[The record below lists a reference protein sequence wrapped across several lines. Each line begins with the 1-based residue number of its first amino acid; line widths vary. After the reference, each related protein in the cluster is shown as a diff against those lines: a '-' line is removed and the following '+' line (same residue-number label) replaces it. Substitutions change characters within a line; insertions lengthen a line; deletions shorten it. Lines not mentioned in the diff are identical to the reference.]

1 MATDSSYMVL
11 LAFTAGDA
19 TQLSIAPGDRVQLI
33 TADSG
38 TGWSFG
44 RSLASNAQ
52 GWFPASYVQKQ
63 QAHKPALRPLSCLP
77 GSSLGSLPVTPPL
90 PQSPLPA
97 AVTRPPPSV
106 ASSPLPPSL
115 APLPP
120 PIAAS
125 ASPAKAPLPT
135 PLPASPLPS
144 SLTSLSSP
152 LIHTSAAAAASSP
165 SPSPSPPLPFP
176 PLPLS
181 RRPISPADLR
191 NRSSTMATPSR
202 LVISTAHSSPLLDL
216 PLAPRGPLAPPPSLP
231 SFVNPLSPI
240 SAIAPELSSTPNPS
254 TSTSS
259 SPSASSSTEKRHK
272 VGGVIATDAEELFA
286 PGPLIHSVSMAEFH
300 LTKGNSMA
308 ATYPADVVH
317 RNQEELANLC
327 FPEGA
332 HLHTHDWV
340 FIFLWDDGPLFGL
353 AFYSRFEDASLT
365 RGALQKSL
373 LVLAR
378 KPYFHMFQKVL
389 NFALQW
395 HFAKFM
401 MKLPEGENQLV
412 LKTIYDAFNSSAVG
426 SDGLLRFSAFNSSF
440 QFCFLPI
447 HYDTYFPGASLLD
460 LVKLLRD
467 KVLLLWKSLLLRQR
481 ILFSGAQS
489 PANLVGN
496 CCIA

>member
-1 MATDSSYMVL
+1 M
-11 LAFTAGDA
+11 
-19 TQLSIAPGDRVQLI
+19 
-33 TADSG
+33 
-38 TGWSFG
+38 
-44 RSLASNAQ
+44 
-52 GWFPASYVQKQ
+52 
-63 QAHKPALRPLSCLP
+63 
-77 GSSLGSLPVTPPL
+77 
-90 PQSPLPA
+90 
-97 AVTRPPPSV
+97 
-106 ASSPLPPSL
+106 
-115 APLPP
+115 
-120 PIAAS
+120 
-125 ASPAKAPLPT
+125 
-135 PLPASPLPS
+135 
-144 SLTSLSSP
+144 
-152 LIHTSAAAAASSP
+152 
-165 SPSPSPPLPFP
+165 
-176 PLPLS
+176 
-181 RRPISPADLR
+181 
-191 NRSSTMATPSR
+191 
-202 LVISTAHSSPLLDL
+202 
-216 PLAPRGPLAPPPSLP
+216 
-231 SFVNPLSPI
+231 
-240 SAIAPELSSTPNPS
+240 
-254 TSTSS
+254 
-259 SPSASSSTEKRHK
+259 
-272 VGGVIATDAEELFA
+272 IATDAEELFA

-412 LKTIYDAFNSSAVG
+412 LKTIYDAFNSCAVG

-496 CCIA
+496 CCIAAPLMILPLSGYSRSICPYVSITDISILSSPYYIAGMTNPLFESKPNLWDTMISFTNKKPFTFSPNLRLSKRDEKFTKTLLSGIDSDGRGDDWLRGQFKAYTRAFLERVEEGDTPKEFATFKYQPLYITYREMLRRKRSATLSESLDERPSPEELVQRHILCNNDIATFDSRGRVRKSKR